1 MLYILLGGLI
11 LKKAKKIL
19 AVLGIILLAGLYIST
34 LVFAL
39 MDSDLSFQ
47 LLQISIFCTIAVP
60 VLLYVC
66 NMLYK
71 LLHKDE

>member
-1 MLYILLGGLI
+1 M
-11 LKKAKKIL
+11 KKVKKIL
-19 AVLGIILLAGLYIST
+19 AILGIVLLAGLYVST

-39 MDSDLSFQ
+39 MDGELSFR

>member
-1 MLYILLGGLI
+1 M
-11 LKKAKKIL
+11 KKAKKVL
-19 AVLGIILLAGLYIST
+19 AIFGIVLLAGLYVST

-39 MDSDLSFQ
+39 MDSELSFQ

-60 VLLYVC
+60 VFLYVC